1 MSLVYTFP
9 HAPPQNSPDA
19 STPRTRSEMNFPALN
34 ILGASSEIVPT
45 KPWQRLAAS
54 LHATGTPLYDIAPHV
69 LQSVEAISYFITS
82 PQGQQL
88 ISTILGENQARLN
101 DLLEACAV
109 DSLLVLI
116 RIRDNPQSKQSEK
129 IAACKELLSRTLPGV
144 KATESKPREGSK
156 HSHDPAA
163 EIARLEAQIAN
174 I

>member
-1 MSLVYTFP
+1 MNLSAL
-9 HAPPQNSPDA
+9 AMLGSP
-19 STPRTRSEMNFPALN
+19 SELN
-34 ILGASSEIVPT
+34 VT

-69 LQSVEAISYFITS
+69 SQSVEAISHFITS

-144 KATESKPREGSK
+144 KATDSKPREGSK
-156 HSHDPAA
+156 HAHDPAA
-163 EIARLEAQIAN
+163 EIARLEAQIAS